1 VPHCHENAVNASS
14 VVRREFLE
22 GIMVA
27 LLVGIVSILITVFV
41 CLPSFLGWWPNVVE
55 FLKGGVPVL
64 TAFIGVIAVFIGA
77 ADIKDKAETK
87 KEENK
92 KKAADEKK

>member
-1 VPHCHENAVNASS
+1 
-14 VVRREFLE
+14 
-22 GIMVA
+22 MVA
-27 LLVGIVSILITVFV
+27 LLVGIVSIFITVFI